1 MSNTF
6 ISRFLYKRFPLFI
19 SYIFHPLLFPTLGV
33 YIILNS
39 GTYISL
45 MPSEAKNIIMLLVGT
60 CTFGLP
66 LAFVPFFQ
74 YRKITSSIMMDQAQE
89 RTIPLLITAS
99 FYYLAFYLLRRMGV
113 PAIIQAFILASSIAV
128 TVTLLITSKWKISA
142 HMIGIGGL
150 LGLLVSLGALQDANI
165 ILFLM
170 IAVLIS
176 GLTGFA
182 RLSLNSHTP
191 LQVYAGFGIGFIL
204 TVTTMFLF

>member
-1 MSNTF
+1 
-6 ISRFLYKRFPLFI
+6 
-19 SYIFHPLLFPTLGV
+19 
-33 YIILNS
+33 
-39 GTYISL
+39 

-74 YRKITSSIMMDQAQE
+74 YRKITSSIMMDQTQE

-150 LGLLVSLGALQDANI
+150 LGLLVSLGALQDANV

-170 IAVLIS
+170 IAVVIS

-191 LQVYAGFGIGFIL
+191 SQVYAGLGIGFVL
-204 TVTTMFLF
+204 TIATMFLF